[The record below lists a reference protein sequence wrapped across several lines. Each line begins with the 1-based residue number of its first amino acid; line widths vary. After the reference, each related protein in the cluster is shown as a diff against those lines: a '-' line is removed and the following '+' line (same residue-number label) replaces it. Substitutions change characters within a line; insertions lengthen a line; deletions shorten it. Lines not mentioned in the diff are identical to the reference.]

1 MEGSGSLQKKLNMIL
16 FTYIVTPQ
24 TITGISPAKLLINKK
39 LNSKLNIIKP
49 GAELSKN
56 IFLPNVFRQFKQG
69 DEVWI
74 QNFNIG
80 NKQILGTILCSTGP
94 ISYKTLTEKGIV
106 KKHVDQ
112 LWKKEIPIKD
122 EIDLEV
128 QLEKWDLHR
137 NKLPLIPMLQYIIHR
152 KITATQFYKNNC
164 RNE

>member
-24 TITGISPAKLLINKK
+24 TITGISPAKLLINRK

-56 IFLPNVFRQFKQG
+56 IFLPNVSRQFKQG

-80 NKQILGTILCSTGP
+80 NK
-94 ISYKTLTEKGIV
+94 
-106 KKHVDQ
+106 
-112 LWKKEIPIKD
+112 
-122 EIDLEV
+122 
-128 QLEKWDLHR
+128 
-137 NKLPLIPMLQYIIHR
+137 
-152 KITATQFYKNNC
+152 
-164 RNE
+164 